1 MKFRRKLAAV
11 LAGIITVTAFSG
23 CSMLGN
29 QTTNA
34 LGTYDFTQMDLVQLN
49 KPSEGQDVA
58 VIETN
63 LGTITAVLYAEFAPK
78 TVANF
83 KKRAE
88 EGFYDGKP
96 FFALQKGIYAITGAS
111 NDEGTEGITDDG
123 KFIENECSVNLWPFK
138 GALLGYS
145 SQQGYS
151 DSRFFFTGA
160 LEITEENKKEL
171 RGYTDQETSAQVIP
185 DELITAFEKRGS
197 VPGFAGTYTVFGQ
210 VINGFDTLDKIL
222 WSASDK
228 NTMKPLEEIK
238 IVKVTLDSYKDG
250 KFTIEEPTSTNIL
263 LPKKLQSFK
272 TNPTVQAA
280 VTAQRQVLRFI
291 IKLKPA
297 GERTDKN
304 EV

>member
-11 LAGIITVTAFSG
+11 LAGIIAVTAFSG
-23 CSMLGN
+23 CSMFGN

-34 LGTYDFTQMDLVQLN
+34 LGSYDFTQMNLIQLD
-49 KPSEGQDVA
+49 KPADGQDVA

-63 LGTITAVLYAEFAPK
+63 LGTMTVVLYAEFAPN

-88 EGFYDGKP
+88 EGFYNGKP

-123 KFIENECSVNLWPFK
+123 KYIANECSVNLWPFK

-151 DSRFFFTGA
+151 DSRFFFAGA

-171 RGYTDQETSAQVIP
+171 RGYTNQETSAQVIP
-185 DELITAFEKRGS
+185 EELITAFEKRGS

-222 WSASDK
+222 WSESDK
-228 NTMKPLEEIK
+228 TNMKPLEEIK
-238 IVKVTLDSYKDG
+238 IVKVTLDTYKDS
-250 KFTIEEPTSTNIL
+250 KFTIEEPTSD
-263 LPKKLQSFK
+263 KF
-272 TNPTVQAA
+272 
-280 VTAQRQVLRFI
+280 VTAEEI
-291 IKLKPA
+291 AKLESEMN
-297 GERTDKN
+297 GTSNTESSSSN
-304 EV
+304 

>member
-11 LAGIITVTAFSG
+11 LAGIIAVTAFSG
-23 CSMLGN
+23 CSMFGN

-34 LGTYDFTQMDLVQLN
+34 LGSYDFSQMNLVQLD
-49 KPSEGQDVA
+49 KPSDGQDVA
-58 VIETN
+58 VIKTN
-63 LGTITAVLYAEFAPK
+63 LGTITAVLYAEFAPN

-123 KFIENECSVNLWPFK
+123 KYIENECSVNLWPFK

-160 LEITEENKKEL
+160 LELTEDNKKEL

-185 DELITAFEKRGS
+185 EELITAFEKRGS

-210 VINGFDTLDKIL
+210 VINGFETLDKIL
-222 WSASDK
+222 WSESDK

-238 IVKVTLDSYKDG
+238 IVKVTLDTYKDG
-250 KFTIEEPTSTNIL
+250 KFTIEEPTSDKYLTAEEVA
-263 LPKKLQSFK
+263 KLQKEMNGTSGSDSSATSSSVSS
-272 TNPTVQAA
+272 TN
-280 VTAQRQVLRFI
+280 
-291 IKLKPA
+291 
-297 GERTDKN
+297 
-304 EV
+304 

>member
-11 LAGIITVTAFSG
+11 LAGIIAVTAFSG
-23 CSMLGN
+23 CSMFGN

-34 LGTYDFTQMDLVQLN
+34 LGSYDFSQMNLVQLD
-49 KPSEGQDVA
+49 KPSDGQDVA

-63 LGTITAVLYAEFAPK
+63 LGTITAVLYAEFAPN

-123 KFIENECSVNLWPFK
+123 KYIENECSVNLWPFK

-160 LEITEENKKEL
+160 LELTEDNKKEL

-185 DELITAFEKRGS
+185 EELITAFEKRGS

-210 VINGFDTLDKIL
+210 VINGFETLDKIL
-222 WSASDK
+222 WSESDK

-238 IVKVTLDSYKDG
+238 IVKVTLDTYKDG
-250 KFTIEEPTSTNIL
+250 KFTIEEPTSDKYLTAEEVA
-263 LPKKLQSFK
+263 KLQKEMNDTSGSDSSATSSSDSS
-272 TNPTVQAA
+272 TN
-280 VTAQRQVLRFI
+280 
-291 IKLKPA
+291 
-297 GERTDKN
+297 
-304 EV
+304 

>member
-1 MKFRRKLAAV
+1 MNIKRKLAV
-11 LAGIITVTAFSG
+11 ILAGITAITAFSG
-23 CSMLGN
+23 CSMLGG

-34 LGTYDFTQMDLVQLN
+34 LGSYDFTEMNLVQLD
-49 KPSEGQDVA
+49 KPADGQDVA

-63 LGTITAVLYAEFAPK
+63 VGTITAVLYAEFAPN

-123 KFIENECSVNLWPFK
+123 KYIENECSVNLWPFK

-145 SQQGYS
+145 TQQGYS

-171 RGYTDQETSAQVIP
+171 RGYTNQETSAQVIP
-185 DELITAFEKRGS
+185 EELITAFEKRGS
-197 VPGFAGTYTVFGQ
+197 VPGFAGAYTVFGQ
-210 VINGFDTLDKIL
+210 VINGFDVLDKIL
-222 WSASDK
+222 WTDSDK
-228 NTMKPLEEIK
+228 SNMKPLEELK
-238 IVKVTLDSYKDG
+238 IVKVTLDTYKDG
-250 KFTIEEPTSTNIL
+250 KFTIEEPTSDKYLSAEEIAKIQNESNSTT
-263 LPKKLQSFK
+263 SSV
-272 TNPTVQAA
+272 TEAA
-280 VTAQRQVLRFI
+280 SA
-291 IKLKPA
+291 
-297 GERTDKN
+297 N
-304 EV
+304 

>member
-1 MKFRRKLAAV
+1 MNIKRKLAAI
-11 LAGIITVTAFSG
+11 LAGITAITAFSG
-23 CSMLGN
+23 CSMLGG

-34 LGTYDFTQMDLVQLN
+34 LGSYDFTEMNLVQLD
-49 KPSEGQDVA
+49 KPADGQDVA

-63 LGTITAVLYAEFAPK
+63 VGTITAVLYAEFAPN

-123 KFIENECSVNLWPFK
+123 KYIENECSVNLWPFK

-145 SQQGYS
+145 TQQGYS

-171 RGYTDQETSAQVIP
+171 RGYTNQETSAQVIP
-185 DELITAFEKRGS
+185 EELITAFEKRGS
-197 VPGFAGTYTVFGQ
+197 VPGFAGAYTVFGQ
-210 VINGFDTLDKIL
+210 VINGFDVLDKII
-222 WSASDK
+222 WTDSDK
-228 NTMKPLEEIK
+228 SNMKPLEDLK
-238 IVKVTLDSYKDG
+238 IVKVTLDTYKDG
-250 KFTIEEPTSTNIL
+250 KFAIEEPTSDKYLSAEEIAKIQNESNSTT
-263 LPKKLQSFK
+263 SS
-272 TNPTVQAA
+272 
-280 VTAQRQVLRFI
+280 VTEATS
-291 IKLKPA
+291 A
-297 GERTDKN
+297 N
-304 EV
+304 

>member
-1 MKFRRKLAAV
+1 MNIKRKLAAI
-11 LAGIITVTAFSG
+11 LAGITAITAFSG
-23 CSMLGN
+23 CYMLGG

-34 LGTYDFTQMDLVQLN
+34 LGSYDFTEMNLVQLD
-49 KPSEGQDVA
+49 KPADGQDVA

-63 LGTITAVLYAEFAPK
+63 VGTITAVLYAEFAPN

-123 KFIENECSVNLWPFK
+123 KYIENECSVNLWPFK

-145 SQQGYS
+145 TQQGYS

-171 RGYTDQETSAQVIP
+171 RGYTNQETSAQVIP
-185 DELITAFEKRGS
+185 EELITAFEKRGS
-197 VPGFAGTYTVFGQ
+197 VPGFAGAYTVFGQ
-210 VINGFDTLDKIL
+210 VINGFDVLDKIL
-222 WSASDK
+222 WTDSDK
-228 NTMKPLEEIK
+228 SNMKPLEDLK
-238 IVKVTLDSYKDG
+238 IVKVTLDTYKDG
-250 KFTIEEPTSTNIL
+250 KFAIEEPTSDKYLSAEEIAKIQNESNSTT
-263 LPKKLQSFK
+263 SS
-272 TNPTVQAA
+272 
-280 VTAQRQVLRFI
+280 VTEETSA
-291 IKLKPA
+291 
-297 GERTDKN
+297 N
-304 EV
+304 

>member
-111 NDEGTEGITDDG
+111 NDEGTEGVTDDG

-228 NTMKPLEEIK
+228 STMKPLEEIK

-250 KFTIEEPTSTNIL
+250 KFTIEEPTSDKYLTAKEIAE
-263 LPKKLQSFK
+263 LQ

-280 VTAQRQVLRFI
+280 VTAQRQVLRI
-291 IKLKPA
+291 HHQTKACRRKD
-297 GERTDKN
+297 R
-304 EV
+304 

>member
-1 MKFRRKLAAV
+1 MI
-11 LAGIITVTAFSG
+11 LAGITAITAFSG
-23 CSMLGN
+23 CSMLGG

-34 LGTYDFTQMDLVQLN
+34 LGSYDFTEMNLVQLD
-49 KPSEGQDVA
+49 KPADGQDVA

-63 LGTITAVLYAEFAPK
+63 VGTITAVLYAEFAPN

-123 KFIENECSVNLWPFK
+123 KYIENECSVNLWPFK

-145 SQQGYS
+145 TQQGYS

-171 RGYTDQETSAQVIP
+171 RGYTNQETSAQVIP
-185 DELITAFEKRGS
+185 EELITAFEKRGS
-197 VPGFAGTYTVFGQ
+197 VPGFAGAYTVFGQ
-210 VINGFDTLDKIL
+210 VINGFDVLDKIL
-222 WSASDK
+222 WTDSDK
-228 NTMKPLEEIK
+228 SNMKPLEELK
-238 IVKVTLDSYKDG
+238 IVKVTLDTYKDG
-250 KFTIEEPTSTNIL
+250 KFTIEEPTSDKYLSAEEIAKIQNESNSTT
-263 LPKKLQSFK
+263 SSV
-272 TNPTVQAA
+272 TEAA
-280 VTAQRQVLRFI
+280 SA
-291 IKLKPA
+291 
-297 GERTDKN
+297 N
-304 EV
+304 

>member
-11 LAGIITVTAFSG
+11 LAGIIAVTSFSG

-34 LGTYDFTQMDLVQLN
+34 LGTYDFSQMNLIQLD
-49 KPSEGQDVA
+49 KPAEGQDVA

-63 LGTITAVLYAEFAPK
+63 LGTITAVLYAEFAPN

-111 NDEGTEGITDDG
+111 NDEGTEGVTDDG
-123 KFIENECSVNLWPFK
+123 KYIENECSVNLWPFK

-160 LEITEENKKEL
+160 LELTEDNKKEL
-171 RGYTDQETSAQVIP
+171 RGYTNQETSAQVIP
-185 DELITAFEKRGS
+185 EELITAFEKRGS

-210 VINGFDTLDKIL
+210 VINGFETLDKIL

-238 IVKVTLDSYKDG
+238 IVKVTLDTYEDG
-250 KFTIEEPTSTNIL
+250 KFTIEEPTSDKYLSAEEVEELQKEMDGTSGSESSAASSSDQSTN
-263 LPKKLQSFK
+263 
-272 TNPTVQAA
+272 
-280 VTAQRQVLRFI
+280 
-291 IKLKPA
+291 
-297 GERTDKN
+297 
-304 EV
+304 